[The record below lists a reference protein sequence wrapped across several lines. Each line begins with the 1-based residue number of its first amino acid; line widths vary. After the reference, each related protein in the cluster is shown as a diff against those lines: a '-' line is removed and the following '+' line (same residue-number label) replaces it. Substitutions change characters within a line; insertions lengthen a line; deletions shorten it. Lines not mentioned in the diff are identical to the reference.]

1 MVVYQY
7 RGLRGLLRRGLPT
20 IHIDVADTAD
30 VIDVIQFR
38 AQCPSQSQAEK
49 CSMTR
54 KLQRNPDRNSGSIS
68 DTVQYDKCISDR
80 DLVIPTNEER
90 EREREGR
97 QEKARHKK

>member
-1 MVVYQY
+1 MLIINSSCVS
-7 RGLRGLLRRGLPT
+7 
-20 IHIDVADTAD
+20 IDVADTAD

-38 AQCPSQSQAEK
+38 AQCHSQSQAEK
-49 CSMTR
+49 CSITR

-90 EREREGR
+90 ERERG
-97 QEKARHKK
+97 KARES